1 MSLAPPTEQGR
12 GGRAGVRPSRLRAYF
27 TVDGWG
33 LLIVPLLVFLVV
45 VFVAPLAMLIVKS
58 VTDPTLGLDNYRQ
71 IFAESLYLKIL
82 TNTFVIALSVT
93 AVTLLLA
100 YPYAYLMTL
109 ATPVWRTVLL
119 LLVLVPF
126 WTSVLVRSFAL
137 VLLLRDTGVLNTI
150 AQDIGL
156 ITEPLP
162 IMRTMKGVIFGMVQ
176 VALPFAVLPI
186 YATMRNID
194 TRLTKAAQGLGDRP
208 SGAFW
213 RVFVPLSMPGVAAGV
228 LLTFIQALGYY
239 ITPAMLGG
247 PKDTMIGELIVQQV
261 STVLQFGFASALA
274 VLLLG
279 TTFVLL
285 AIAGRFMNL
294 ERMLMGRQ

>member
-1 MSLAPPTEQGR
+1 MSLSTSVSTGR
-12 GGRAGVRPSRLRAYF
+12 GAGLDAAPSRLRTYLRI
-27 TVDGWG
+27 DGWG
-33 LLIVPLLVFLVV
+33 LLIVPLLVFLAII
-45 VFVAPLAMLIVKS
+45 FVGPLLWLIAKS
-58 VTDPTLGLDNYRQ
+58 VTDPTIGLDNYREM
-71 IFAESLYLKIL
+71 FSESLYLKIL
-82 TNTFVIALSVT
+82 GNTFVIALSVT
-93 AVTLLLA
+93 VVTLLLA

-119 LLVLVPF
+119 ILVLVPF

-150 AQDIGL
+150 AQDVGL
-156 ITEPLP
+156 LSEPFP
-162 IMRTMKGVIFGMVQ
+162 ILRTMKGVIFGMVQ

-194 TRLTKAAQGLGDRP
+194 TRLVQAAQGLGDRP

-247 PKDTMIGELIVQQV
+247 PKNTMIGELIVQQV

-274 VLLLG
+274 VLLLV

-294 ERMLMGRQ
+294 ERMLMGRS